1 MFQKSEQ
8 NFYVLGKKY
17 TGRFEEYPIIIP
29 KAKDDFRESYLGNRD
44 EAPFTRAI
52 IYEPKRD
59 PEHTVGYFYLG
70 ALVEGE
76 PAGEVP
82 ENMNLLKYEGEFASI
97 SVPLDLTKMGEYYDK
112 LINWIVKE
120 GDQVDPNYHLI
131 EVYRPT
137 NTGEE
142 QLEIYMRINTVQ

>member
-1 MFQKSEQ
+1 MFHKNNQQ
-8 NFYVLGKKY
+8 FNVLGKKY
-17 TGRFEEYPIIIP
+17 TGKFEEYPIIIP
-29 KAKDDFRESYLGNRD
+29 KAIEDFRESYRGD
-44 EAPFTRAI
+44 DSFTRVI
-52 IYEPKRD
+52 VYEPKKS

-82 ENMNLLKYEGEFASI
+82 EKMNLFQYEGEFASI
-97 SVPLDLTKMGEYYDK
+97 SVPLDLTKMGEYYDE

-120 GDQVDPNYHLI
+120 GDQADPNYHLI

-137 NTGEE
+137 NTGQE
-142 QLEIYMRINTVQ
+142 QLEIYMRINTVKE